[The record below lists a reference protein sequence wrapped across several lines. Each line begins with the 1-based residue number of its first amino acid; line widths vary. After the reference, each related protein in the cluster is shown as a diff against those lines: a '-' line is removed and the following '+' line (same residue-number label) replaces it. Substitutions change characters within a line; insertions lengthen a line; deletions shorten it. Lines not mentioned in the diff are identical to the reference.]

1 MMMAITIRIVMPS
14 EFESNASHQED
25 HNHDQKEE
33 CNCLLTIISMT
44 FPSPTVCICITSR
57 RHEKSYSNMHAQT
70 TSQQLITCT
79 TCTIVVNI
87 VTAQLMSHAREI
99 PREHTSSKL
108 TNFQNMHSMHYIIMY
123 V

>member
-1 MMMAITIRIVMPS
+1 MYIRLFMMMAITIRIVMLS
-14 EFESNASHQED
+14 EFESHASHQED

-33 CNCLLTIISMT
+33 YNCSLTIIPMT
-44 FPSPTVCICITSR
+44 FPSPTVCIYITSR
-57 RHEKSYSNMHAQT
+57 RHKKSYSNMHTQT
-70 TSQQLITCT
+70 TSQQVLP
-79 TCTIVVNI
+79 VVNF

-99 PREHTSSKL
+99 PREHTYSKL